1 MGAAELT
8 QTTGNA
14 SGARRARVHTRP
26 IAVAYAGMWVLTCL
40 GAVIGSAVPG
50 LAPGGQPHPTLHGT
64 PSDFASIAIVNARVL
79 SAPFLLALF
88 HFPAGR
94 RSRNLGDLLVVALLG
109 GNALRVGLALGRARG
124 ALIPYLPQLPVEW
137 LAAALAAATWLTLR
151 TGARDRTG
159 LAYLAAVLALVAAA
173 AAIETI
179 CTPHSAN
186 GEHTLRVEVE
196 ESIGA
201 LRSPGPISVRKA
213 RGGLPAPDRA
223 PAPALPSRSLR
234 SLPLAV
240 ARFRSAAW
248 PALPDYVNHP
258 PDPAKEG
265 PGMNAVCVIW
275 NCLQIAHS
283 GGLGCSALSADSDRC
298 GC

>member
-1 MGAAELT
+1 
-8 QTTGNA
+8 
-14 SGARRARVHTRP
+14 VHTRP
-26 IAVAYAGMWVLTCL
+26 IAVAYAGMWVFTCL

-94 RSRNLGDLLVVALLG
+94 RSRHLGDLVVVALLG
-109 GNALRVGLALGRARG
+109 GNALRVGLALGRDRG
-124 ALIPYLPQLPVEW
+124 ALLPYLPQLPVEW

-159 LAYLAAVLALVAAA
+159 LAYLAAVLALIAAA

-179 CTPHSAN
+179 CTPHSATR
-186 GEHTLRVEVE
+186 EHTLGVEVEVE

-223 PAPALPSRSLR
+223 PAPALASRSLR
-234 SLPLAV
+234 FLPLAV

-258 PDPAKEG
+258 RIPQRRDQE
-265 PGMNAVCVIW
+265 
-275 NCLQIAHS
+275 
-283 GGLGCSALSADSDRC
+283 
-298 GC
+298 